1 MERAFVLKKESCWH
15 SQCGLFAL
23 PFLFFPGTWFNRGK
37 NELAGGMIVKY
48 GIVTGASKG
57 LGEGI
62 ARKML
67 DAEIN
72 LIAVSRND
80 NLELRQAA
88 EGAGVDYEFYACD
101 LKSAADTGRVFG
113 EIAEAVFK
121 KKPES
126 VYLVNNA
133 GIIEPIEIAGA
144 LEETAILDNIQVN
157 LAAPVLISNL
167 FLKKAEDTGTML
179 YIANVTSGAAERPV
193 HGWSM
198 YCSTK
203 AAINMFTQTVALE
216 LNNRQSESKIIAC
229 SPGIM
234 DTGMQETIRSST
246 QDAFIEVSKFRKFKE
261 KNMLRPAS
269 EVGEALVRL
278 LLDGEVENGRIYHV
292 NELL

>member
-1 MERAFVLKKESCWH
+1 M
-15 SQCGLFAL
+15 
-23 PFLFFPGTWFNRGK
+23 
-37 NELAGGMIVKY
+37 KY

-67 DAEIN
+67 DEKIN
-72 LIAVSRND
+72 LIAVSRNE
-80 NLELRQAA
+80 NQELREAA
-88 EGAGVDYEFYACD
+88 AHAGLQYEFYPCD
-101 LKSAADTGRVFG
+101 LGSVTDISKVFN
-113 EIAEAVFK
+113 EIAEALYNR
-121 KKPES
+121 KPEA

-133 GIIEPIEIAGA
+133 GVIQPIDIAGA
-144 LEETAILDNIQVN
+144 LEETAILYNIQVN
-157 LAAPVLISNL
+157 LAAPVLICNL
-167 FLKKAEDTGTML
+167 FLKKAEETGSQL

-203 AAINMFTQTVALE
+203 AAINMFTRTAALE
-216 LNNRQSESKIIAC
+216 LNNRQSTSKVIAY

-246 QDAFIEVSKFRKFKE
+246 QDAFIEVGKFREFKE
-261 KNMLRPAS
+261 KNMLRSPG
-269 EVGEALVRL
+269 EVGEVLVRL
-278 LLDGEVENGRIYHV
+278 LVDGEVENGRVYHV